1 MKSGWWKCYFH
12 STILLSLWSHSLILK
27 PELTR
32 AKFVEFSI
40 IPHCMH
46 HVLIHVQIVGDWVVC
61 WMNYRPLP
69 SKDQHS
75 VLFLCMMNIEREIQP
90 ALLEIWPHLRELR
103 QSWKKTVY
111 RCLESLPI
119 TIKIDLIS
127 HLCLRQREHSHI
139 KRAVEKE
146 HKVTSCLCAACSP
159 RVFLFSHQRV
169 KYQVIN
175 ANTYSNDDFMHICKY
190 IKYINKIKTS
200 SICRFFSPN
209 FKNKHDFEISWGA
222 SDSHHCNFK
231 T

>member
-139 KRAVEKE
+139 KRAVEKD
-146 HKVTSCLCAACSP
+146 HKVTSCLPLCC
-159 RVFLFSHQRV
+159 LF
-169 KYQVIN
+169 
-175 ANTYSNDDFMHICKY
+175 
-190 IKYINKIKTS
+190 TS
-200 SICRFFSPN
+200 SVSIQSPTGQ
-209 FKNKHDFEISWGA
+209 ISGDQRQYILKWWFYA
-222 SDSHHCNFK
+222 YL
-231 T
+231 

>member
-103 QSWKKTVY
+103 QSWNKNSIPVSRESSNNHKDRLNFTPLSEAEGTFTHKESSGERPQSDIMSASVLPVH
-111 RCLESLPI
+111 LECFYSVTNGSNIRWSTPI
-119 TIKIDLIS
+119 HTQMMILCISVNILNILIKSKLLQFADFFLQILKIS
-127 HLCLRQREHSHI
+127 MILR
-139 KRAVEKE
+139 
-146 HKVTSCLCAACSP
+146 
-159 RVFLFSHQRV
+159 
-169 KYQVIN
+169 
-175 ANTYSNDDFMHICKY
+175 
-190 IKYINKIKTS
+190 
-200 SICRFFSPN
+200 
-209 FKNKHDFEISWGA
+209 
-222 SDSHHCNFK
+222 
-231 T
+231 